1 MQTPPNN
8 DREFFDLLS
17 TDAEKAFE
25 WLFRRYFSEL
35 CQVVYRVA
43 HDEHLAQ
50 DLVQE
55 VLYELWSKRDKLTI
69 SISLRAYLKRAVLNR
84 TLNHLRDNR
93 KWSSEERMPEIAVEE
108 SDPVDLL
115 RSEELQEMIDAAI
128 DELPEKCRMVF
139 VLSRYEELSYR
150 DIATEL
156 GIAEKTVE
164 NQVSKALKY
173 LRQRLLPYLKSGLLL
188 FTFWLGS

>member
-1 MQTPPNN
+1 MQTTPNN

-25 WLFRRYFSEL
+25 WLFRRYFTEL

-55 VLYELWSKRDKLTI
+55 VLYELWRKRDKLTI
-69 SISLRAYLKRAVLNR
+69 STSLRAYLKRAVLNR

-93 KWSSEERMPEIAVEE
+93 KWTSEERMPEIAIEE
-108 SDPVDLL
+108 SDAEDLL
-115 RSEELQEMIDAAI
+115 RSEELQELVDAAI

-173 LRQRLLPYLKSGLLL
+173 LRQRLLPHLKSGLSLL
-188 FTFWLGS
+188 LLWLGG

>member
-1 MQTPPNN
+1 LQTPPNN

-55 VLYELWSKRDKLTI
+55 VLYELWRKRDKLTI

-93 KWSSEERMPEIAVEE
+93 QWSSEEHVPEIAVEE
-108 SDPVDLL
+108 SDPTDML
-115 RSEELQEMIDAAI
+115 RSEELQELVDAAI

-150 DIATEL
+150 DIAAEL

>member
-1 MQTPPNN
+1 M
-8 DREFFDLLS
+8 
-17 TDAEKAFE
+17 
-25 WLFRRYFSEL
+25 
-35 CQVVYRVA
+35 VYRVTP
-43 HDEHLAQ
+43 DEHLAQ

-55 VLYELWSKRDKLTI
+55 VLYELWRKRDQLNI
-69 SISLRAYLKRAVLNR
+69 STSLRAYLKRAVLNR

-93 KWSSEERMPEIAVEE
+93 KWSTEERMPELADQEF
-108 SDPVDLL
+108 DPTENM
-115 RSEELQEMIDAAI
+115 RAEELQKRVDAAI
-128 DELPEKCRMVF
+128 DELPERCRMVF

-173 LRQRLLPYLKSGLLL
+173 LRERLQPFLKDGLFLMIL
-188 FTFWLGS
+188 WLGT

>member
-1 MQTPPNN
+1 MQTTPNN
-8 DREFFDLLS
+8 DNEFFDLLS

-55 VLYELWSKRDKLTI
+55 VLYELWRKRDILTI

-93 KWSSEERMPEIAVEE
+93 QWSSEERMPEIAVEE
-108 SDPVDLL
+108 SDPVDML
-115 RSEELQEMIDAAI
+115 RSEELQKLVDAAI

-173 LRQRLLPYLKSGLLL
+173 LRQRLLPYLKSGILL
-188 FTFWLGS
+188 FSFWMGS

>member
-1 MQTPPNN
+1 MQTTPN
-8 DREFFDLLS
+8 DQEFFNLLS

-35 CQVVYRVA
+35 CQVVYRVT

-55 VLYELWSKRDKLTI
+55 VLYELWRKKNQLTI

-93 KWSSEERMPEIAVEE
+93 KWSSEENMPEIAVYE
-108 SDPVDLL
+108 SDPTDQM
-115 RSEELQEMIDAAI
+115 RSEELQALVDAAI

-150 DIATEL
+150 DIAKEL

-173 LRQRLLPYLKSGLLL
+173 LRERLLPYLKTGLLL
-188 FTFWLGS
+188 LYFWWGG

>member
-8 DREFFDLLS
+8 DHEFFDLLS

-55 VLYELWSKRDKLTI
+55 VLYELWRKREKLTI

-93 KWSSEERMPEIAVEE
+93 QWSSEERMPEIAVEE
-108 SDPVDLL
+108 SDPVDML
-115 RSEELQEMIDAAI
+115 RSEELQKLVDAAI

-173 LRQRLLPYLKSGLLL
+173 LRLRLLPYLKSGIFL
-188 FTFWLGS
+188 FTFWMGS

>member
-1 MQTPPNN
+1 LQTPPNN

-55 VLYELWSKRDKLTI
+55 VLYELWRKRDKLTI

-188 FTFWLGS
+188 FAFWLGS

>member
-55 VLYELWSKRDKLTI
+55 VLYELWRKRDKLTI

-93 KWSSEERMPEIAVEE
+93 HWSSEEHVPEIAIEV
-108 SDPVDLL
+108 SDPVDML
-115 RSEELQEMIDAAI
+115 RSEELQELVDAAI

>member
-1 MQTPPNN
+1 MQTPTNN

-55 VLYELWSKRDKLTI
+55 VLYELWRKRDILTI

-93 KWSSEERMPEIAVEE
+93 QWTSEERMPEIAVEE
-108 SDPVDLL
+108 SDPVDML
-115 RSEELQEMIDAAI
+115 RSEELQELVDAAI

-173 LRQRLLPYLKSGLLL
+173 LRQRLLPYLKSGILL
-188 FTFWLGS
+188 FAFWLGG

>member
-1 MQTPPNN
+1 MQTPTNN
-8 DREFFDLLS
+8 DHEFFDLLS
-17 TDAEKAFE
+17 TNAEKAFE

-55 VLYELWSKRDKLTI
+55 VLYELWRKRDKLTI

-84 TLNHLRDNR
+84 TLNYLRDNR
-93 KWSSEERMPEIAVEE
+93 QWSSEERMPEIAVEE
-108 SDPVDLL
+108 SDPVDML
-115 RSEELQEMIDAAI
+115 RSEELQEMVDAAI

-139 VLSRYEELSYR
+139 VLSRYDELSYR

-173 LRQRLLPYLKSGLLL
+173 LRQRLLPYLKSGMLL

>member
-1 MQTPPNN
+1 MQTTPNN
-8 DREFFDLLS
+8 DHEFFDLLS

-25 WLFRRYFSEL
+25 WLFRRYFTEL

-55 VLYELWSKRDKLTI
+55 VLYELWRKRDKLTI
-69 SISLRAYLKRAVLNR
+69 STSLRAYLKRAVLNR

-93 KWSSEERMPEIAVEE
+93 KWTSEERMPEIAIEE
-108 SDPVDLL
+108 SDAEDLL
-115 RSEELQEMIDAAI
+115 RSEELQELVDAAI

-173 LRQRLLPYLKSGLLL
+173 LRQRLLPHLKSGLSLL
-188 FTFWLGS
+188 LLWLGG

>member
-1 MQTPPNN
+1 MQTTQNN

-25 WLFRRYFSEL
+25 WLFRRYFREL

-43 HDEHLAQ
+43 HDEHLSQ

-55 VLYELWSKRDKLTI
+55 VLYELWRKKDQLTV
-69 SISLRAYLKRAVLNR
+69 SSSLRAYLKRAVLNR

-93 KWSSEERMPEIAVEE
+93 KWSLEERMPEIAIEE
-108 SDPVDLL
+108 SDTADAL
-115 RSEELQEMIDAAI
+115 RSEELQERIDAAI
-128 DELPEKCRMVF
+128 DELPERCRMVF

-150 DIATEL
+150 EIATEL

-173 LRQRLLPYLKSGLLL
+173 LRQRLLPYLKGGLLL
-188 FTFWLGS
+188 LTCGWWG

>member
-1 MQTPPNN
+1 MQTPTNN

-55 VLYELWSKRDKLTI
+55 VLYELWRKRDKLTI

-84 TLNHLRDNR
+84 TLNYLRDNR
-93 KWSSEERMPEIAVEE
+93 QWSSEERMPEIAVEE

-115 RSEELQEMIDAAI
+115 RSEELQELVDAAI
-128 DELPEKCRMVF
+128 EELPEKCRMVF

-164 NQVSKALKY
+164 NQVAKALKY
-173 LRQRLLPYLKSGLLL
+173 LRQRLLPYLKNGMLL
-188 FTFWLGS
+188 FTFWMGS

>member
-8 DREFFDLLS
+8 DREFFDLLP

>member
-8 DREFFDLLS
+8 DREFFDLLP

-188 FTFWLGS
+188 FAFWMGS

>member
-1 MQTPPNN
+1 MQTTPN
-8 DREFFDLLS
+8 DQEFFDLLP
-17 TDAEKAFE
+17 TNAEKAFE

-35 CQVVYRVA
+35 CQVVYRVT

-55 VLYELWSKRDKLTI
+55 VLYELWRKKGQLTI
-69 SISLRAYLKRAVLNR
+69 STSLRAYLKRAVLNR

-93 KWSSEERMPEIAVEE
+93 LWSSEEKMPEMAVQE
-108 SDPVDLL
+108 SDPMDQL
-115 RSEELQEMIDAAI
+115 RSEELQQLVDAAI
-128 DELPEKCRMVF
+128 DDLPEKCRMVF

-150 DIATEL
+150 DIAKEL

-173 LRQRLLPYLKSGLLL
+173 LRERLLPHLRIGLIL
-188 FTFWLGS
+188 WCCWWGI

>member
-1 MQTPPNN
+1 MQTPTNN

-55 VLYELWSKRDKLTI
+55 VMYELWRKREQLTI

-84 TLNHLRDNR
+84 TLNYLRDNR
-93 KWSSEERMPEIAVEE
+93 LWSSEERMPEIAVEE

-115 RSEELQEMIDAAI
+115 RSEELQELVDAAI
-128 DELPEKCRMVF
+128 DELPEKCRIVF

-150 DIATEL
+150 DIASQL

-188 FTFWLGS
+188 FGFWLGT

>member
-1 MQTPPNN
+1 MQTTPNN

-17 TDAEKAFE
+17 TNAEKAFE
-25 WLFRRYFSEL
+25 WLFRRYFAEL

-55 VLYELWSKRDKLTI
+55 VLYELWRKRDKLTI

-93 KWSSEERMPEIAVEE
+93 KWSSEERMPEIAIEE
-108 SDPVDLL
+108 SDAEDLL
-115 RSEELQEMIDAAI
+115 HSEELQELVDAAI

-173 LRQRLLPYLKSGLLL
+173 LRQRLLPHLKSGLGLL
-188 FTFWLGS
+188 FLWLGS

>member
-1 MQTPPNN
+1 MQTKLN
-8 DREFFDLLS
+8 DQEFFDLLS
-17 TDAEKAFE
+17 TNAEKAFE
-25 WLFRRYFSEL
+25 WLFRRYFTEL
-35 CQVVYRVA
+35 CQVVYRVTP
-43 HDEHLAQ
+43 DEHLAQ

-55 VLYELWSKRDKLTI
+55 VLYELWRKRDQLNI
-69 SISLRAYLKRAVLNR
+69 STSLRAYLKRAVLNR

-93 KWSSEERMPEIAVEE
+93 KWSTEERMPELADQEF
-108 SDPVDLL
+108 DPTENL
-115 RSEELQEMIDAAI
+115 RAEELQKRVDAAI
-128 DELPEKCRMVF
+128 DELPERCRMVF

-173 LRQRLLPYLKSGLLL
+173 LRERLQPFLKDGLFLMIL
-188 FTFWLGS
+188 WLGI

>member
-1 MQTPPNN
+1 MQTTPNN

-55 VLYELWSKRDKLTI
+55 VLYELWRKRDKLTI

-108 SDPVDLL
+108 SDPADML
-115 RSEELQEMIDAAI
+115 RSEELQELVDAAI

-173 LRQRLLPYLKSGLLL
+173 LRQRLLPHLKNGFLLL
-188 FTFWLGS
+188 SFWLGG

>member
-8 DREFFDLLS
+8 DREFFDLLP

-55 VLYELWSKRDKLTI
+55 VLYELWRKRDKLTI
-69 SISLRAYLKRAVLNR
+69 SISLRAYLKRSVLNR

-93 KWSSEERMPEIAVEE
+93 LWSSEERMPEIAIEE
-108 SDPVDLL
+108 SDAVDLL
-115 RSEELQEMIDAAI
+115 RTEELQELVDAAI
-128 DELPEKCRMVF
+128 DELPEKCRIVF

-188 FTFWLGS
+188 FSFWLGS